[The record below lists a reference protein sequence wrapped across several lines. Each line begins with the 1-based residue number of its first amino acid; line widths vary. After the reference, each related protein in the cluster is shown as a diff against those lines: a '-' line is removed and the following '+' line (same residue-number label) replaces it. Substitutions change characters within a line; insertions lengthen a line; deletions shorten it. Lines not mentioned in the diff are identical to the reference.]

1 VTPDRAPASATPPAP
16 GRDHSGLAAVVFA
29 GLGLLVSAYLS
40 VEHYRGSASLACPDT
55 GGINCV
61 KVTTSRWAEVA
72 GVPVA
77 VLGFGYF
84 VAMTALVV
92 PPSWRR
98 RRLGPIRVAGAATG
112 ALAVVYLVYI
122 ELFQV
127 DALCLWCTAV
137 HTCALVL
144 FALVL
149 ARDVG
154 RAPNSP

>member
-1 VTPDRAPASATPPAP
+1 VI
-16 GRDHSGLAAVVFA
+16 VA
-29 GLGLLVSAYLS
+29 GLGLLVSAYLT
-40 VEHYRGSASLACPDT
+40 VEHYRGATSLACPES
-55 GGINCV
+55 GAINCV

-77 VLGFGYF
+77 VLGLAYF
-84 VAMTALVV
+84 VAMTVLVL
-92 PPSWRR
+92 PPFWRR
-98 RRLGPIRVAGAATG
+98 PELGRARLAGGATG

-137 HTCALVL
+137 HTCVLVL

-149 ARDVG
+149 AHD
-154 RAPNSP
+154 RA